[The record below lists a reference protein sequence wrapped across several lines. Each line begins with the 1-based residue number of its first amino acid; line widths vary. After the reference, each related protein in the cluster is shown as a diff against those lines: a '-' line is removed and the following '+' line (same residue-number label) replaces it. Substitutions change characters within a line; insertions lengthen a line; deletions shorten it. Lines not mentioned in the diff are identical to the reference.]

1 VAIVAA
7 DCRNNPIFASVEL
20 SLAVKIAR
28 DWTMPARGKADVSR
42 FPIDKKSLDIKSK
55 AGVTDQLEYWMPDEQ
70 EAFNEAP

>member
-1 VAIVAA
+1 M
-7 DCRNNPIFASVEL
+7 
-20 SLAVKIAR
+20 KIAR
-28 DWTMPARGKADVSR
+28 DGTMPARGKADVSR